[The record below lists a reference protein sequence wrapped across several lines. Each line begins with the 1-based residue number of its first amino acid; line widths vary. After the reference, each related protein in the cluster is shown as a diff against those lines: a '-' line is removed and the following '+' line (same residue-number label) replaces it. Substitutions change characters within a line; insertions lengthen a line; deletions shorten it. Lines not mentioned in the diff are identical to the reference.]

1 MKIRTL
7 KILLWTFG
15 LISLITLSYFN
26 FFRID
31 LTTDKRF
38 SIANQT
44 KNLLTKVDSPLEVKV
59 YLDGDLN
66 PGFQRLKKSTSELL
80 EEFSVFAN
88 KNINIDFE
96 NPSIAASTEQRQA
109 KYIELS
115 TRGLIPT
122 AVYERDKEGKS
133 IQKVIFPWIEMTY
146 KGKTVAVNLLKNV
159 RGNSG
164 EQNLNISIENLEF
177 EITDGIR
184 QLVNTEVRKI
194 AFLEGHGEL
203 NEAETYQI
211 SKTLSRYF
219 QVDRGVLATD
229 ASILNDY
236 KAVIIAKPTLP
247 FSESDKYIIDQYI
260 MNGGRVL
267 WLLDGVRIAREN
279 LSVSGISPAMELELN
294 LSDQLFK
301 YGVRINPVLL
311 QDVQCASVPV
321 NIAPSNSAP
330 QFEPTPYFYAP
341 LLLTSGQHP
350 VSRNITEV
358 RAEYCSGIDLV
369 GENRLVNAHLLLAT
383 SDNTHIVG
391 TPTTI
396 DLGNNPKATDKAY
409 FNLAYI
415 PVAVALEGI
424 FESNF
429 TNRMTPEGLTN
440 TMPILEQSI
449 KTRQIIIADGDIIR
463 NETSGVASDSTT
475 IPLGFDRY
483 MQQQFGNKDFILNA
497 VLYLTDNEG
506 WMELRNRTMKLRLL
520 NKRISAEDKTF
531 WQLVNVLIPI
541 GLLLT
546 FGLAYQLIRKR
557 KYTK

>member
-1 MKIRTL
+1 MKIRNLQTL
-7 KILLWTFG
+7 YLGIGILIF
-15 LISLITLSYFN
+15 ITLSYFF

-31 LTTDKRF
+31 LTSDKRF

-44 KNLLTKVDSPLEVKV
+44 KNLVNKVDAPLAVTV

-66 PGFQRLKKSTSELL
+66 PGFQRLKKSTTELL
-80 EEFSVFAN
+80 EELSVYAN
-88 KNINIDFE
+88 NNIKIQFE
-96 NPSIAASTEQRQA
+96 NPSLAESTEQRQA
-109 KYIELS
+109 KYAELNS
-115 TRGLIPT
+115 RGLVPT

-177 EITDGIR
+177 EISDGIR
-184 QLVNTEVRKI
+184 QLSNREVSKI

-203 NEAETYQI
+203 TEAETYDI
-211 SKTLSRYF
+211 SKSLSRYF
-219 QVDRGVLATD
+219 QVDRGILATD
-229 ASILNDY
+229 ASILDHY
-236 KAVIIAKPTLP
+236 KVVIIAKPSQP
-247 FSESDKYIIDQYI
+247 FSEADKYIIDQYI

-279 LSVSGISPAMELELN
+279 LSNSGLSPAMELDLN
-294 LSDQLFK
+294 LGDQLFR

-321 NIAPSNSAP
+321 NIAPANATP
-330 QFEPTPYFYAP
+330 QFESTPWFYAP

-350 VSRNITEV
+350 VSKNITEV
-358 RAEYCSGIDLV
+358 RAEFCSGLDLV
-369 GENRLVNAHLLLAT
+369 GDNKQVNAQLLLAT
-383 SDNTHIVG
+383 SDNTHIIG
-391 TPTTI
+391 TPATI
-396 DLGNNPKATDKAY
+396 DLGETPKVNDKAY
-409 FNLAYI
+409 FNLGYV
-415 PVAVALEGI
+415 PVSVALEGV
-424 FESNF
+424 FQSNF
-429 TNRMTPEGLTN
+429 TNRMTPVGLSN
-440 TMPILEQSI
+440 TQPIIQQSI
-449 KTRQIIIADGDIIR
+449 KTRQIVVADGDIIR
-463 NETSGVASDSTT
+463 NETSGIASDSTT

-483 MQQQFGNKDFILNA
+483 MNQQFGNKEFVLNA
-497 VLYLTDNEG
+497 ILYLADNEG

-541 GLLLT
+541 GLLLA
-546 FGLAYQLIRKR
+546 FGIGYQAIRKR

>member
-1 MKIRTL
+1 MKIRNLQTL
-7 KILLWTFG
+7 YGSIGLIILL
-15 LISLITLSYFN
+15 IVSYFY
-26 FFRID
+26 FFRFD
-31 LTTDKRF
+31 LTSDKRF

-44 KNLLTKVDSPLEVKV
+44 KFLMSKVDAPLEVTV

-66 PGFQRLKKSTSELL
+66 PSFQRLKKSTSELM
-80 EEFSVFAN
+80 EELSVYAN
-88 KNINIDFE
+88 NKISIQFQ
-96 NPSIAASTEQRQA
+96 NPSLAESNEQRQV
-109 KYIELS
+109 KYAELNA
-115 TRGLIPT
+115 RGLIPT

-146 KGKTVAVNLLKNV
+146 KGKTVTVNLLKNV

-177 EITDGIR
+177 EISDGVR
-184 QLVNTEVRKI
+184 QLVNRNVTKI

-203 NEAETYQI
+203 TEAETYQI

-219 QVDRGVLATD
+219 QVDRGILATD
-229 ASILNDY
+229 ASILNQY

-267 WLLDGVRIAREN
+267 WMLDGVRIAREN
-279 LSVSGISPAMELELN
+279 LSVSGISPAMELDLN

-311 QDVQCASVPV
+311 QDVQCANVPV
-321 NIAPSNSAP
+321 NIAPANGEP
-330 QFEPTPYFYAP
+330 QFEPTPWFYAP

-350 VSRNITEV
+350 ISKNITEV
-358 RAEYCSGIDLV
+358 RAEFCSGIDLV
-369 GENRLVNAHLLLAT
+369 GDNKQVNAQLLLAT

-391 TPTTI
+391 TPTNI
-396 DLGNNPKATDKAY
+396 DLGETPNANDKAY
-409 FNLAYI
+409 FNLGYV
-415 PVAVALEGI
+415 PVAVSLEGV
-424 FESNF
+424 FQSNF
-429 TNRMTPEGLTN
+429 TNRMTPAGLTN
-440 TMPILEQSI
+440 TQPILEQSS
-449 KTRQIIIADGDIIR
+449 KTRQIVVADGDIIR

-483 MQQQFGNKDFILNA
+483 MNQQFGNKDFMLNA
-497 VLYLTDNEG
+497 ILYLADNEG
-506 WMELRNRTMKLRLL
+506 WMELRNRTIKLRLL
-520 NKRISAEDKTF
+520 NKRISSEDKTF
-531 WQLVNVLIPI
+531 WQMVNVLIPI
-541 GLLLT
+541 GVLLV
-546 FGLAYQLIRKR
+546 FGIGYQIIRKR